1 MSWKLLELFFSDI
14 SSVFDKLNSCDAVF
28 IADDYN
34 PKTCLALQ
42 EDIYIS
48 AFGRYGKGEVND
60 KHLFSNIS
68 MSMSPHG
75 RGNKSY
81 GFLSTL
87 FAKGEGL
94 VLVKELRISLRNLKD
109 YTYKIQ
115 KILTKMHL
123 ILTHFESF

>member
-1 MSWKLLELFFSDI
+1 MSVLLVDMEKEKSMTNTFF
-14 SSVFDKLNSCDAVF
+14 
-28 IADDYN
+28 
-34 PKTCLALQ
+34 Q
-42 EDIYIS
+42 
-48 AFGRYGKGEVND
+48 
-60 KHLFSNIS
+60 NIN
-68 MSMSPHG
+68 MPMSPHG

-123 ILTHFESF
+123 ILTHFEPF